1 MKKKVIKIACKVF
14 DEMGDRKKKFVLRI
28 WVQNLEETK
37 LSEFHGRN
45 RKLKIIVLKIKV
57 KKFVVEKWKLWSL
70 CVIEFID
77 TWRKLKNGESELTD
91 RPLLFLREREAL
103 GVGQRASGT
112 QQCSYIYYYIIWC
125 IILYNIGV
133 ISKLVI

>member
-14 DEMGDRKKKFVLRI
+14 DEMGKRKKKFVLRI

-77 TWRKLKNGESELTD
+77 TWRKLKNVESELTD
-91 RPLLFLREREAL
+91 RPLLFLREREAV
-103 GVGQRASGT
+103 GVG
-112 QQCSYIYYYIIWC
+112 
-125 IILYNIGV
+125 
-133 ISKLVI
+133 

>member
-14 DEMGDRKKKFVLRI
+14 DEMGKRKNKCVLRI
-28 WVQNLEETK
+28 WVQNLVETK
-37 LSEFHGRN
+37 LCEFHGRK

-91 RPLLFLREREAL
+91 RPLLFLIEREAV
-103 GVGQRASGT
+103 GVGQRA
-112 QQCSYIYYYIIWC
+112 
-125 IILYNIGV
+125 
-133 ISKLVI
+133 

>member
-91 RPLLFLREREAL
+91 RPLLFLREREAV

-125 IILYNIGV
+125 ILYNIGV